1 MSAKNVI
8 LITGSDLADAA
19 LGMLEDYELVFAGRQ
34 PTEAQ
39 LIALCQQH
47 NPVAILVRYGH
58 ITAAVMDAAPA
69 LKVIAKHGSGIDV
82 IDVEAAAARGILGGE
97 DCLCLWHEGSGLR
110 SVCESGSAGM

>member
-1 MSAKNVI
+1 MSAKNVV

-82 IDVEAAAARGILGGE
+82 IASRRLRAR
-97 DCLCLWHEGSGLR
+97 H
-110 SVCESGSAGM
+110 SGSRSDRGECRRGVRTYLGINFGLC

>member
-47 NPVAILVRYGH
+47 NPVAILVR
-58 ITAAVMDAAPA
+58 
-69 LKVIAKHGSGIDV
+69 
-82 IDVEAAAARGILGGE
+82 
-97 DCLCLWHEGSGLR
+97 
-110 SVCESGSAGM
+110 

>member
-1 MSAKNVI
+1 MSAKNVV

-47 NPVAILVRYGH
+47 NPVAIPVRYGH
-58 ITAAVMDAAPA
+58 LHYCRRYGCGP
-69 LKVIAKHGSGIDV
+69 GI
-82 IDVEAAAARGILGGE
+82 EG
-97 DCLCLWHEGSGLR
+97 DCQTWQRH
-110 SVCESGSAGM
+110 

>member
-1 MSAKNVI
+1 MSAKNVV

-47 NPVAILVRYGH
+47 NPVAIWCAMATSL
-58 ITAAVMDAAPA
+58 PP
-69 LKVIAKHGSGIDV
+69 
-82 IDVEAAAARGILGGE
+82 
-97 DCLCLWHEGSGLR
+97 LWMPPRH
-110 SVCESGSAGM
+110 